1 MKKLKDI
8 SSDASNLKDIIEEI
22 SSELKRLYNNLKM
35 AEDEAENIEYDIDE
49 IISAEEDTFLNEKV
63 WEKNNLDKHE
73 FISSML
79 EIAKEVYDNLPN
91 DENFDFKIKI
101 SERRVKY
108 WTSRL
113 SIRSIS
119 TDIK

>member
-63 WEKNNLDKHE
+63 WEKNNLDKYE

-108 WTSRL
+108 
-113 SIRSIS
+113 
-119 TDIK
+119 

>member
-108 WTSRL
+108 
-113 SIRSIS
+113 
-119 TDIK
+119 

>member
-8 SSDASNLKDIIEEI
+8 SSDASNLKNIIEEI
-22 SSELKRLYNNLKM
+22 SSELKRLYGNLKE
-35 AEDEAENIEYDIDE
+35 AEDEAEGIEYDIDE

-63 WEKNNLDKHE
+63 WDKNNLDKME
-73 FISSML
+73 FISEML
-79 EIAKEVYDNLPN
+79 YIAREVYDNLPN

-108 WTSRL
+108 
-113 SIRSIS
+113 
-119 TDIK
+119 